1 MIECVYA
8 FRARL
13 SEIESVMVMH
23 WEMALVVNE
32 RASGGVCWCSCW
44 SERVKKC
51 VSSRNGQVGCALV
64 VVVMSSESAM

>member
-1 MIECVYA
+1 M
-8 FRARL
+8 
-13 SEIESVMVMH
+13 MVMH

-32 RASGGVCWCSCW
+32 RASGGVCWCW